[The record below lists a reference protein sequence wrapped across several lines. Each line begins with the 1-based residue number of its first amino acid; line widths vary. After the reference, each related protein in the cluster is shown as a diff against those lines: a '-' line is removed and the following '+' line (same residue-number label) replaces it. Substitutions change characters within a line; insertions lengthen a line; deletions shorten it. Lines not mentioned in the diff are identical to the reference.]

1 MNYQN
6 NGRIEYVDNNIYPT
20 YQMFHEQKKGLNQFT
35 TEAVKTVLERNPVS
49 DVFFSKVNIDYL
61 QNKIIQTVYQI
72 SNGKHKIARQSDTEL
87 EIIMRS
93 IYLQFSKN
101 SVDNIKQQIIELDS
115 KVVDDVVPGILT
127 GIEQYLKYKEDIT
140 TMYKPI
146 EHPRAENSKGEKSL
160 EYKPFL

>member
-1 MNYQN
+1 
-6 NGRIEYVDNNIYPT
+6 
-20 YQMFHEQKKGLNQFT
+20 MFHEQKKGLNEFT

-115 KVVDDVVPGILT
+115 KVVEDVVPGILI

-146 EHPRAENSKGEKSL
+146 EYPKTENSKGDKSL